1 MQIPPRVSSVSN
13 KSLFEVPSSAT
24 VELVTIRFDGEALR
38 VPAGINVAAAL
49 LTRGVRDFRS
59 TAVSG
64 SSRAPFCMMG
74 VCFECLVEID
84 GVPARQSCL
93 IPVRD
98 GMDVRR
104 QEGAIDIADDD
115 LGEQA

>member
-1 MQIPPRVSSVSN
+1 VSN
-13 KSLFEVPSSAT
+13 KSLFEIPSSSEA
-24 VELVTIRFDGEALR
+24 EQITIKFDGQALR

-49 LTRGVRDFRS
+49 LARGVRDFRA
-59 TAVSG
+59 TPVSR

-98 GMDVRR
+98 GMEIRR
-104 QEGAIDIADDD
+104 QEGAIELKDDEM
-115 LGEQA
+115 GEQR

>member
-1 MQIPPRVSSVSN
+1 MSN
-13 KSLFEVPSSAT
+13 KSLFEVPPSST
-24 VELVTIRFDGEALR
+24 TELVTIAFDGAALK
-38 VPAGINVAAAL
+38 VPVGINVAAAL
-49 LTRGVRDFRS
+49 LTQGVRDFRA

-93 IPVRD
+93 ISVRD
-98 GMDVRR
+98 GMQIRR
-104 QEGAIDIADDD
+104 QEGAIDLVDDD
-115 LGEQA
+115 LGEQQ